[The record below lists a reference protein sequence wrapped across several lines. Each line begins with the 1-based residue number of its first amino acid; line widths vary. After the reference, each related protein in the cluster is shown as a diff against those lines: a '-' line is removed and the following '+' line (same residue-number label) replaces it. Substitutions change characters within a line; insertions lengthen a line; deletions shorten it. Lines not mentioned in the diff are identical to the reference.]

1 MSEPPRK
8 GVTARLAQAGV
19 WFQKCYDADC
29 RGYRSAAMPLPPA
42 ALAAAQ
48 AALPAPVHPA
58 PVPAARPTSG
68 CGAPGGAAGPLDPGS
83 ASEALG
89 GPAGTP
95 ARWPG
100 LAGGAAG
107 GRAGPA
113 GPWASGWA
121 AGEDGEEAG
130 MVAAL
135 DALDAGASP
144 AGAAAS
150 GPAAGGAPGPGG
162 GGEQDAAMLAALER
176 AEASACKGRPPDA
189 PGSDAETV
197 CYMRDPERC

>member
-1 MSEPPRK
+1 
-8 GVTARLAQAGV
+8 
-19 WFQKCYDADC
+19 
-29 RGYRSAAMPLPPA
+29 MPLPPA

-48 AALPAPVHPA
+48 AALSLPAHPA
-58 PVPAARPTSG
+58 LAPAARPAYA
-68 CGAPGGAAGPLDPGS
+68 CGEPGGAAGPLDPGS
-83 ASEALG
+83 ASEGLG
-89 GPAGTP
+89 GLAGTSG
-95 ARWPG
+95 RWPG

-107 GRAGPA
+107 GQAGAA

-144 AGAAAS
+144 AGAAAR
-150 GPAAGGAPGPGG
+150 GPAARVAPGLGS

-176 AEASACKGRPPDA
+176 AEASACKGRSPEA
-189 PGSDAETV
+189 PGSERGDCVRHAS
-197 CYMRDPERC
+197 PERC